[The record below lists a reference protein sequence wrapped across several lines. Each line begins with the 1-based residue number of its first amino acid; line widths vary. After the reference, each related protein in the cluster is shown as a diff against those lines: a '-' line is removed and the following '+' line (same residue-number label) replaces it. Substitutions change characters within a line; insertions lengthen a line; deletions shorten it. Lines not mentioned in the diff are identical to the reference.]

1 MIIHF
6 HYSLTPHTGDV
17 KRIINIDKEFANYFN
32 EDTIEVIFCPVSQLK
47 RVRGRDFFMLS
58 KHTRTKYCIPL
69 IPHSEFI
76 NQYYKSIIIA
86 ILCIVYKAKVLVGEW
101 YFPSKMVGLIKL
113 LTPKI
118 RIFADIHGAM
128 VEEQLYLNPSIEK
141 KRVAKLRKCEN
152 YTMTSADYVICQSTA
167 MKDYIH
173 STYNIPQDKIIVY
186 RCGYDPNAFTY
197 DWSKRNEIRKE
208 LGIKTNDSL
217 FVYSGGLQKWQRID
231 DCLNVFKHYHE
242 QNSDS
247 KMLILTTEQSL
258 IAQILQKKEYKDIT
272 DAIISMSVPF
282 NSVSSYLNACD
293 IAFLIR
299 DVVTMNIVASPT
311 KLAEYFACGLPV
323 ISSNVAEHWVD
334 EEAKPYILDINSKT
348 LNKDIDHTLNST
360 NRSKISEYAY
370 NNLSLNKDHDT
381 ITSYLKSLTSNQ
393 P

>member
-6 HYSLTPHTGDV
+6 HYSSTPHTGDV
-17 KRIINIDKEFANYFN
+17 KRIINIDKEFADFFK
-32 EDTIEVIFCPVSQLK
+32 EDTIEVVFCPVSQLK
-47 RVRGRDFFMLS
+47 RVRGRDFFKLS

-76 NQYYKSIIIA
+76 NQYYKSLIIA

-101 YFPSKMVGLIKL
+101 YFPSKMVGLIKFL
-113 LTPKI
+113 MPKI
-118 RIFADIHGAM
+118 KIFADIHGAM
-128 VEEQLYLNPSIEK
+128 VEEQLYLNPNIKE
-141 KRVAKLRKCEN
+141 REIAKMRKCEE
-152 YTMTSADYVICQSTA
+152 YTMANADHIICQSTA
-167 MKDYIH
+167 MKHYIQ
-173 STYNIPQDKIIVY
+173 STYNIPQDKITVY
-186 RCGYDPNAFTY
+186 RCGYDPNAFNH
-197 DWSKRNEIRKE
+197 DVSKRNDIRKE

-231 DCLNVFKHYHE
+231 DCLNVFKKYHE
-242 QNSDS
+242 QNNDS

-258 IAQILQKKEYKDIT
+258 IAQILQATEYKDIKE
-272 DAIISMSVPF
+272 AIFSMSVPF
-282 NSVSSYLNACD
+282 NSVSTYLNACD

-299 DVVTMNIVASPT
+299 DAVTMNIVASPT

-323 ISSNVAEHWVD
+323 ISSSVAEHWVG

-348 LNKDIDHTLNST
+348 LNKDIDHILNKI

-381 ITSYLKSLTSNQ
+381 LASYLDSIEHYL
-393 P
+393 